1 MESIIWLVLMVVFL
15 IAEALTVA
23 TVSLWF
29 AAGALV
35 ALLVS
40 LLGLH
45 VWLQVVLFLVVS
57 GGLLACLRPMVKRH
71 FTPKL
76 TPTNVDAIVG
86 TRGVVT
92 AEVDNV
98 CAAGQVKLNGMDWSA
113 RSTDGSI
120 IPAGTQVKVDRIEG
134 VKVFVS
140 PVRKAAFAANEE

>member
-1 MESIIWLVLMVVFL
+1 MMEAIIWLVLVVVFL
-15 IAEALTVA
+15 IAEALTVSMI
-23 TVSLWF
+23 SLWF
-29 AAGALV
+29 AAGAVV
-35 ALLVS
+35 ALLLS
-40 LLGLH
+40 LLH
-45 VWLQVVLFLVVS
+45 IKIWLQVVLFFLVS
-57 GGLLACLRPMVKRH
+57 GVLLACLRPMVKRH

-120 IPAGTQVKVDRIEG
+120 IPAGTMVKVDRIEG
-134 VKVFVS
+134 VKAFVS
-140 PVRKAAFAANEE
+140 ATEK